1 MRPST
6 AKEWSALLCLTLSV
20 VAAMIR
26 GADAASLPAPRQV
39 EIPAT
44 KLDLHAQLYKPD
56 GDGPFPTVI
65 ALHSCGGLGG
75 HAEPVQARYRDWVEQ
90 LLKAGHA
97 VVLPDSYGS
106 RELGPQCR
114 VKERRV
120 LARRERLADIVAT
133 RRWLAQQNWVAQDR
147 VSLMGW
153 ANGASALLWAV
164 RPQSWRN
171 DGPDFRSAVAFYP
184 DCRISAGL
192 GWSARVPTL
201 LLIGAKDDVSSP
213 AACRQMVEGA
223 RGRSALARIEV
234 YPGASHDF
242 DRANLPLRA
251 IGGGTDASLP
261 ERGHIG
267 TDTEA
272 RSDSQKRVAEW
283 LAR

>member
-1 MRPST
+1 MLF
-6 AKEWSALLCLTLSV
+6 AV
-20 VAAMIR
+20 I
-26 GADAASLPAPRQV
+26 GAGVPRAGQAASLSAPHQV

-44 KLDLHAQLYKPD
+44 KFELHAQLYKPE
-56 GDGPFPTVI
+56 GNGPFPTVI
-65 ALHSCGGLGG
+65 ALHGCGGLGG
-75 HAEPVQARYRDWVEQ
+75 PSEPVLPRYRDWVEQ
-90 LLKAGHA
+90 LVKAGHA

-133 RRWLAQQNWVAQDR
+133 RRWLAQQAWVAQDR

-164 RPQSWRN
+164 RPQAWRN

-201 LLIGAKDDVSSP
+201 LLIGAQDDVSSP
-213 AACRQMVEGA
+213 AACRQMMEGA

-234 YPGASHDF
+234 YSGASHDF
-242 DRANLPLRA
+242 DRANLPLGA
-251 IGGGTDASLP
+251 IGGSTDAGLP

-267 TDTEA
+267 TDIEA